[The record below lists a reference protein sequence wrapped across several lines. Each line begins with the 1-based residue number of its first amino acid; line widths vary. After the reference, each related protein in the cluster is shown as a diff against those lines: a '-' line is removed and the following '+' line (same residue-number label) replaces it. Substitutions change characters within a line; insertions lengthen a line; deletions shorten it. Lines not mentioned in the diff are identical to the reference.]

1 MDTEDGVGTVS
12 AKLTRIICGC
22 TMTCRMWTSA
32 TIGGS
37 VTLIWIV
44 TTTIKNAACR
54 WKQCQSYI
62 LSPVVVS
69 TTAFHT
75 PQVIWVCWS
84 SKVVFTLA
92 THSTL
97 SIQRSTQEI
106 FKINNMFWK
115 GVVQCYSASMIAVV
129 RASSYYKPCRIIWH
143 AKASQQICLSWLIIA
158 LHYATQVTS
167 TLTTAIITRYRPQWT
182 VIVCSTVSCSTPCMQ

>member
-1 MDTEDGVGTVS
+1 MDTEDGVGTVN
-12 AKLTRIICGC
+12 AKIVTRVMCGDI
-22 TMTCRMWTSA
+22 MGCRMWTSA

-37 VTLIWIV
+37 VTLIRKV
-44 TTTIKNAACR
+44 TTTIK
-54 WKQCQSYI
+54 WKQCYSYI

-84 SKVVFTLA
+84 SETIVTLA

-97 SIQRSTQEI
+97 SIQRSPREI

-115 GVVQCYSASMIAVV
+115 GVVQCCCATMSAVV

-158 LHYATQVTS
+158 LHYT
-167 TLTTAIITRYRPQWT
+167 I
-182 VIVCSTVSCSTPCMQ
+182 